1 MTYGVVLLLGVLC
14 AGQGANCLGVEPCDG
29 KAAAIALTFAVLA
42 VLVATPSRS
51 GWIGQWQGVGL
62 LLLYTSYLT
71 FTLA

>member
-1 MTYGVVLLLGVLC
+1 MPFFWGC
-14 AGQGANCLGVEPCDG
+14 FAQAWGANCLGVEPCDG

-51 GWIGQWQGVGL
+51 GWIGQWQGGGL